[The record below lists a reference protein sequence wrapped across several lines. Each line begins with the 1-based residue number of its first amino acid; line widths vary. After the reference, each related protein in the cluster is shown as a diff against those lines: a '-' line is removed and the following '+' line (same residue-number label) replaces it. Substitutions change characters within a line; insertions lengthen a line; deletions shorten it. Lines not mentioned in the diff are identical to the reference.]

1 MQQFTHQIWVPRLQR
16 WRKGLKQPIRDKL
29 QQVRSHDERWTW
41 RWHSEH
47 HLDKPGK
54 TDIFNGL
61 NQKEKGKWL
70 PALLSSACNMAC
82 KYSSF
87 SSLLASC
94 AEFPMTRHAI
104 FTPLRKTAWRKTAW
118 RTMRPSAAG
127 WVVRDGCITKL
138 NALLLGEIDQAGYN
152 RTGAKPVPRLPWA
165 TNSVPSWSPHIWSS
179 CGARPEPSP
188 NMKQN
193 RHLRQLILRRTG
205 T

>member
-1 MQQFTHQIWVPRLQR
+1 MT
-16 WRKGLKQPIRDKL
+16 KDE
-29 QQVRSHDERWTW
+29 HDVDIPNTILINLE
-41 RWHSEH
+41 
-47 HLDKPGK
+47 K

-61 NQKEKGKWL
+61 NQKEKSKWL
-70 PALLSSACNMAC
+70 PPPLSPACNVAC

-104 FTPLRKTAWRKTAW
+104 FTPYERLREERLREEPWDLL
-118 RTMRPSAAG
+118 RPVWA
-127 WVVRDGCITKL
+127 VRDGCITKL
-138 NALLLGEIDQAGYN
+138 HALLLGEIDQAGYN
-152 RTGAKPVPRLPWA
+152 RTGAKPVPRPLWA

-193 RHLRQLILRRTG
+193 RHLRQLILRGTG

>member
-1 MQQFTHQIWVPRLQR
+1 MT
-16 WRKGLKQPIRDKL
+16 KDE
-29 QQVRSHDERWTW
+29 HDVDIPNTILINLE
-41 RWHSEH
+41 
-47 HLDKPGK
+47 K

-70 PALLSSACNMAC
+70 TTLLSSACNMSC

-118 RTMRPSAAG
+118 RLLRPVWAVWG
-127 WVVRDGCITKL
+127 GCINML
-138 NALLLGEIDQAGYN
+138 HALLLGEIDQAGYN

-165 TNSVPSWSPHIWSS
+165 TNSVPSWSPRIWSS
-179 CGARPEPSP
+179 CGVRQEPSP
-188 NMKQN
+188 NMEQN
-193 RHLRQLILRRTG
+193 RHLRQLILRG
-205 T
+205 TDT